1 MSKFDWHGLTVW
13 TGEMSRATALQFSRD
28 AGQISL
34 IADPDYLMHEVDYLI
49 ACHAPYKITH
59 AGTLLS
65 AGTHEIAL
73 DDDSTIALTI
83 PITRECFD
91 ALPASLALAWSQAAT
106 DENKL
111 VTDFF
116 LQALRRVVLSISE
129 LTSVN
134 VPS

>member
-1 MSKFDWHGLTVW
+1 MSKFDWHGITVW
-13 TGEMSRATALQFSRD
+13 VGEMSRATALQFSRD

-34 IADPDYLMHEVDYLI
+34 IAEPDYLAHEVDYLI
-49 ACHAPYKITH
+49 VCHAPYKITH

-65 AGTHEIAL
+65 AGSHEITL
-73 DDDSTIALTI
+73 EDGSSIALTI

-106 DENKL
+106 DENQL
-111 VTDFF
+111 VCDFF
-116 LQALRRVVLSISE
+116 LQALRRVVQSISG
-129 LTSVN
+129 LTSAN